1 MASTTEAAPA
11 APVSREATVRRLL
24 IWVAL
29 YAVAAGALVLPVT
42 DADIWWHLRTGQ
54 WVVEHGTV
62 PTTDPFSVYGHD
74 KPWVAYS
81 WLFEVVAYGL
91 YRAAGFTGVLALR
104 VGAALAALAA
114 VHRLVARREPRFVV
128 ATALTAVAFVA
139 LWPLM
144 TERPWLFTILFSA
157 LTLDA
162 VLALRDGSATRA
174 VWLLPPLY
182 ALWANL
188 HIQFVYGLAFL
199 GLACVAPL
207 LDRLLRRPTSEAHA
221 DTAGTAAWRRL
232 VLLTAACA
240 LATLLNPYGA
250 RLYAVVWEYASQPA
264 AYRIITELQSLD
276 FRDLYAW
283 PVLGLFAAAAFAL
296 GRRPGLS
303 SFDVL
308 LLAGTAYAS
317 FHTRRDLWFVVLAA
331 LAVLTTAPRPA
342 ADPAGRFVPPRWGLP
357 FVAAGVLVVLLLV
370 GVQRRLTEA
379 GHREAIAAKLP
390 EGAVAYLKDHPHPGP
405 LFNHM
410 DFGGY
415 LIWALPEMPVS
426 IDGRTNLHG
435 DERLKRHMKTIN
447 GLRPLE
453 DEDLTGRPGKP
464 GARLVIIRTESP
476 LPDLLTASGR
486 FEVIYRDD
494 LATVLTARQAE

>member
-1 MASTTEAAPA
+1 M
-11 APVSREATVRRLL
+11 
-24 IWVAL
+24 
-29 YAVAAGALVLPVT
+29 LPVT

-54 WVVEHGTV
+54 WVVENGTV
-62 PTTDPFSVYGHD
+62 PTTDPFSAYGHD

-81 WLFEVVAYGL
+81 WLFEVFAYAL
-91 YRAAGFTGVLALR
+91 YRAAGFGGVLALR
-104 VGAALAALAA
+104 VVAALAALAA

-157 LTLDA
+157 VTLGA
-162 VLALRDGSATRA
+162 ALALRDGTATRA
-174 VWLLPPLY
+174 VWLLPVAY
-182 ALWANL
+182 AVWANL

-207 LDRLLRRPTSEAHA
+207 LDRLLRRPTSGTNA
-221 DTAGTAAWRRL
+221 DTAGTPAWRRL
-232 VLLTAACA
+232 VLLSATCG

-250 RLYAVVWEYASQPA
+250 RVYAVVWEYASQPA

-283 PVLGLFAAAAFAL
+283 PVLGLFALAAFAL

-331 LAVLTTAPRPA
+331 LAVLTTGPRPS
-342 ADPAGRFVPPRWGLP
+342 ADAAGRFAPPRWGLP
-357 FVAAGVLVVLLLV
+357 FVAAGVLLVLLLV
-370 GVQRRLTEA
+370 GAQRRLTEER
-379 GHREAIAAKLP
+379 HREAIAAKLP
-390 EGAVAYLKDHPHPGP
+390 AEAVAYLKANPHPGP
-405 LFNHM
+405 LYNHM
-410 DFGGY
+410 DWGGY
-415 LIWALPEMPVS
+415 LIWALPKLPVN

-435 DERLKRHMKTIN
+435 DERLKRHYKTMLGIQ
-447 GLRPLE
+447 PLE
-453 DEDLTGRPGKP
+453 DDDLKA
-464 GARLVIIRTESP
+464 ARLVIVRTEGP

-486 FEVIYRDD
+486 FAVIYRDD
-494 LATVLTARQAE
+494 LATVLAARPSG